1 MPKIST
7 IIFDF
12 GGIFLN
18 LDHQKTFDA
27 FSILLGEEVTKEN
40 ALAVIGECL
49 HDIEKG
55 TITNEV
61 FLWKI
66 QKLMDGNLDPL
77 DIINAFNA
85 MLLDVRNE
93 VFSFLKDIR
102 KRYKVILLSNT
113 NAIHIDHVVK
123 NVLEKENGIMDW
135 ESYFDTVYYSH
146 NMGMRK
152 PDHNIYEEVI
162 KREALNP
169 LEVLFIDDTRENVT
183 AAMECGWN
191 AVQHDPNAK
200 IEEKIE
206 QYISDCE
213 SI

>member
-27 FSILLGEEVTKEN
+27 FSDLLGEKVSMEN
-40 ALAVIGECL
+40 AIDVLGECL
-49 HDIEKG
+49 YDIEKG
-55 TITNEV
+55 TISNET

-66 QKLMDGNLDPL
+66 QKLRNGNLDPI
-77 DIINAFNA
+77 DIIKAYNA

-93 VFSFLKDIR
+93 IFPFLREIR
-102 KRYKVILLSNT
+102 KKYKVLLLSNT
-113 NAIHIDHVVK
+113 NAIHIRYVLQ
-123 NVLEKENGIMDW
+123 NVLERKNGIRDW
-135 ESYFDTVYYSH
+135 DSYFDTVYYSH
-146 NMGMRK
+146 EMGMRK
-152 PDHNIYEEVI
+152 PDHIIYKEVI
-162 KREALNP
+162 KLEGLDP
-169 LEVLFIDDTRENVT
+169 KEVLFIDDTRENVT

-191 AVQHDPNAK
+191 AVQHDPTSK

-206 QYISDCE
+206 QYINDCE

>member
-27 FSILLGEEVTKEN
+27 FSDLLGVKVTMDN
-40 ALAVIGECL
+40 AIEIMGDCL
-49 HDIEKG
+49 FEIEKG
-55 TITNEV
+55 TISTEG

-66 QKLMDGNLDPL
+66 QKLKDGNLDPI
-77 DIINAFNA
+77 DIIKAYNA

-93 VFSFLKDIR
+93 VFPFLKNLR
-102 KRYKVILLSNT
+102 KDYRILLLSNT
-113 NAIHIDHVVK
+113 NAIHIRYVLQ
-123 NVLEKENGIMDW
+123 NVLERENGVRDW
-135 ESYFDTVYYSH
+135 DSYFDTIYYSH

-152 PDHNIYEEVI
+152 PDHNIYHEVI
-162 KREALNP
+162 RIEELNP
-169 LEVLFIDDTRENVT
+169 SEVLFIDDTRENVT

-191 AVQHDPNAK
+191 AVQHDPKAK
-200 IEEKIE
+200 IEEKLE